1 MKVRKNMVDLDGT
14 SSALVEQ
21 ISLYTM
27 QLEEYDRLS
36 ANYMLICVGFVLVI
50 LLAVAFL
57 LIKGTFNSQK
67 ISSKSDNNSGIIAL
81 LFLTIPMITVLYM
94 YVFSMQCRKVAIYRG
109 YLGYLEDQLSNNV
122 SVPLFF
128 DKDIV
133 NEFMVGSIWPFS
145 SVNFYTNGIGP
156 IVMQGFI
163 LLIYGAAC
171 VMAIAFMLKF
181 CSSTSNNRHKIF
193 LKVFF
198 IAIITISTLS
208 IVPFVYDLV
217 HNSVVMEG
225 VYQYCLDVSSK
236 K

>member
-1 MKVRKNMVDLDGT
+1 MVDLDGT
-14 SSALVEQ
+14 SSALVKQ

-109 YLGYLEDQLSNNV
+109 YLGYLEDQLSN
-122 SVPLFF
+122 
-128 DKDIV
+128 K
-133 NEFMVGSIWPFS
+133 
-145 SVNFYTNGIGP
+145 IGRASWRER
-156 IVMQGFI
+156 VFI
-163 LLIYGAAC
+163 T
-171 VMAIAFMLKF
+171 V
-181 CSSTSNNRHKIF
+181 
-193 LKVFF
+193 
-198 IAIITISTLS
+198 
-208 IVPFVYDLV
+208 
-217 HNSVVMEG
+217 
-225 VYQYCLDVSSK
+225 
-236 K
+236 